1 MIVDDFE
8 RGFMKTEH
16 KNYISIAQPS
26 FWYRHFCYIDRK
38 EYFADELFIEHK
50 LRVWFYKE
58 MHRQDTG
65 YVIIFCKVRKCDETL
80 FFKAMEELI
89 NKMILLGHT
98 DYPDFY
104 GHILEDIS

>member
-1 MIVDDFE
+1 
-8 RGFMKTEH
+8 MKTEH

-26 FWYRHFCYIDRK
+26 FCYRHFCYIDRK
-38 EYFADELFIEHK
+38 EYYADDLFIKHK

>member
-16 KNYISIAQPS
+16 KNYLSIAQPS

-38 EYFADELFIEHK
+38 EYYADDLFIKHK

-65 YVIIFCKVRKCDETL
+65 YVIIFCKIRKCDETL
-80 FFKAMEELI
+80 FLKAMEELN

-98 DYPDFY
+98 DYSDFCE
-104 GHILEDIS
+104 HILEHKF

>member
-1 MIVDDFE
+1 
-8 RGFMKTEH
+8 MKTEH

-38 EYFADELFIEHK
+38 EYYADDLFIKHK

-65 YVIIFCKVRKCDETL
+65 YVIIFCKVRKCDENL

-98 DYPDFY
+98 DYSDFCE
-104 GHILEDIS
+104 HILENIS